1 MAYGLEGAR
10 VLAELRYSRQ
20 DEEEA
25 DREGYRMLSAAGVDP
40 AGMMRFFETLQKK
53 AGKAP
58 TLPSYLST
66 HPSTEGR
73 IERLRSLG
81 ATARPAASRLLPNLD
96 WRNVRDICSATGPLH
111 P

>member
-1 MAYGLEGAR
+1 MTYGLEGAR
-10 VLAELRYSRQ
+10 VLAELRYSRK

-25 DREGYRMLSAAGVDP
+25 DREGYRLLVAAGVDP
-40 AGMMRFFETLQKK
+40 AGMMRFFETLQKNT
-53 AGKAP
+53 GRAP

-66 HPSTEGR
+66 HPSTAGR

-81 ATARPAASRLLPNLD
+81 AAARPAASRLLPDLD
-96 WRNVRDICSATGPLH
+96 WRDVRAVCGATGPLR